1 MAEAV
6 NDMQIFPGLT
16 LGELDELET
25 LFCDAQVWGYTLDE
39 AQIALRAKLRVFY
52 EKLARY
58 ADLYLPVPELRD
70 RVRPGRLLQ
79 RRRAVP
85 R

>member
-6 NDMQIFPGLT
+6 SDMMIFPGLT
-16 LGELDELET
+16 LDELDDLET
-25 LFCDAQVWGYTLDE
+25 VFIRAEDAGLDE
-39 AQIALRAKLRVFY
+39 SQIVLRAKFLDYRA
-52 EKLARY
+52 KLARY

-85 R
+85 G